1 MKKILLI
8 PIGYNCSITE
18 IINMHT
24 NIIHERTPF
33 EWNTSKNI
41 DSIIS
46 LFKNNFDGFINEN
59 IIPDY
64 LDNKQNAFFNDKY
77 NIVFNHDTKFDK
89 NNKQYYF
96 NKTIILEKYNRRIKR
111 LLEKIKIADILLFVR
126 QSQNVDFR
134 NKTLSVNLLNN
145 KPYPTDENALQK
157 LHEFKNM
164 YNDKEVIISY
174 IDCENE
180 LDKFNKLIIE
190 LSINNE
196 FI

>member
-18 IINMHT
+18 IINMHI

-77 NIVFNHDTKFDK
+77 NIIFNHDTKFDK

-96 NKTIILEKYNRRIKR
+96 NKTIIMEKYNRRIKR

-174 IDCENE
+174 IDCDNE
-180 LDKFNKLIIE
+180 LDKFN
-190 LSINNE
+190 N
-196 FI
+196 